1 MLFPNAAAHLQ
12 VPEHPLLSKTDILFY
27 TSPVYS
33 AASFS
38 RLHIPVSYRSAS
50 GYTENGSSQRSLQAG
65 FSALWLDISE
75 NDMPCS
81 SLFLP
86 LCFNIAANNLNR
98 CTARSQQT
106 ETLTPECPLPE
117 FFPDLWIFFFQQTAA
132 CTFIRID
139 KFTEF

>member
-1 MLFPNAAAHLQ
+1 MLFPNAATHLQ

-38 RLHIPVSYRSAS
+38 TLYIPVSYRSAS
-50 GYTENGSSQRSLQAG
+50 GYTENGSYQRSLQAG

-98 CTARSQQT
+98 CRLIVLYHISHYRTSVLFCFLYLFLQ
-106 ETLTPECPLPE
+106 
-117 FFPDLWIFFFQQTAA
+117 
-132 CTFIRID
+132 FISHL
-139 KFTEF
+139 